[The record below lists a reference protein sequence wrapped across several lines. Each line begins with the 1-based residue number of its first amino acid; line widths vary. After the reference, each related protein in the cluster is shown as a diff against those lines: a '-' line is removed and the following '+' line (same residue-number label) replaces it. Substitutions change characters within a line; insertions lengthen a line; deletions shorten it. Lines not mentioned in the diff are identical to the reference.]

1 MVDDRSGRRG
11 MPVPDETQASEHL
24 HRRGGFQPNP

>member
-11 MPVPDETQASEHL
+11 MPVPDEAQASEHL
-24 HRRGGFQPNP
+24 HRRGGSKPNP